1 MAAAERASG
10 AGTGALT
17 ALMAKTG
24 LTGGGLLD
32 APGFWEKESG
42 APLLR
47 RNAGF
52 FTRAGIPDALRQRL
66 ATWPALAGVSN
77 AAVAAGVCDDEAA
90 FRIFLRDAERTFQD
104 EGHRQAF
111 MELLKSV
118 WPENRDYHQG
128 LGYVC
133 SLLMLVFDT
142 DTTKAILLQLSR
154 APKYTPG
161 YWRAAPEPYVRDAM
175 VYARLV
181 QEREPEVAKLLQAA
195 CVVPEAYASKWFIGL
210 CVHVL
215 PFHALFDY
223 VEAFLKEGYVYLFKF
238 ALALVA
244 AIKERLLTFKPT
256 DVNKILEVLRLDVQ
270 TQYPDEHEGGAF
282 FSGIVKAAAQVELD
296 VAHVDRLRDEEG
308 VVLAER
314 MRRTREREAQMAAE
328 ASDDEI
334 VFSDEEDD

>member
-1 MAAAERASG
+1 MSESFLVAAAERASG
-10 AGTGALT
+10 AGTDALT

-52 FTRAGIPDALRQRL
+52 FTSAGIPDALRQRL
-66 ATWPALAGVSN
+66 ATWPALAGISN

-142 DTTKAILLQLSR
+142 DTTQAILLQLSR

-181 QEREPEVAKLLQAA
+181 QEREPEVAQLLQAA

-244 AIKERLLTFKPT
+244 ATKERLLTFKPT

-270 TQYPDEHEGGAF
+270 TQY
-282 FSGIVKAAAQVELD
+282 
-296 VAHVDRLRDEEG
+296 VA
-308 VVLAER
+308 
-314 MRRTREREAQMAAE
+314 T
-328 ASDDEI
+328 S
-334 VFSDEEDD
+334 